1 MIFLK
6 KSPSIECAKL
16 HVSHDFVSYVPDVP
30 DVPTCLKCSLP
41 YVSACFHY
49 FPSSMPSFFVYHAC
63 LQHFTCFCFYTCLM
77 WPHFLRALRAF
88 IFFTCFHF
96 SSTFIILSA
105 LILLTCIRFSYM
117 PSYFLCA
124 FIFLV
129 LCMLSYLTVFIF
141 YVPSPFYVPTF
152 YLRPFAFSICFHIF
166 YVLLKWFTF
175 FAYLTCLNFLH
186 AALLC
191 FIFYSQMPN
200 KGGKGAIDWFF
211 IFPVH

>member
-1 MIFLK
+1 MSRMTL
-6 KSPSIECAKL
+6 
-16 HVSHDFVSYVPDVP
+16 Y
-30 DVPTCLKCSLP
+30 PTCLMCLTYLRALSAHYLTCLP
-41 YVSACFHY
+41 AFIT
-49 FPSSMPSFFVYHAC
+49 FPPLCLPFLCVMHAFSILRAFVFTHALYDLIFCVPCVPSFF
-63 LQHFTCFCFYTCLM
+63 L
-77 WPHFLRALRAF
+77 
-88 IFFTCFHF
+88 TCFHF

-117 PSYFLCA
+117 PSYFICA

-211 IFPVH
+211 IFPGH